1 MTRVSQSIQSL
12 LTSNFREER
21 RGAAVKE
28 SLSIKMTGV
37 STTRVT
43 SSIHWKIT
51 SAKCN
56 FRCLAITRVCNQ
68 GGWDATWQI
77 HLLIHQD
84 VVPKLWG
91 FINEDTSDFCSAKHH
106 ILVFTLIWV
115 SSKEKTAVPFKT
127 WVWVTCKKRS
137 SGEGRERAK
146 GKGQRIQR
154 QRTKPF
160 LPVKKHSLWN
170 SAFTSLARAVRHGCS
185 WDLRATSHLCSLYS
199 QGRQRERG
207 RSIIQCYT
215 FQYSSHWPQ
224 LAIKH
229 LKYGESKLNCS
240 EKMDF
245 KDLVLQ
251 KRDDVNYFKKSMHV
265 EMLILCISWIK

>member
-207 RSIIQCYT
+207 RSWLWVSLSIVCRGAEG
-215 FQYSSHWPQ
+215 SHCFILPTKDTNTAPSPQ
-224 LAIKH
+224 LPPSFHKKEILTLQRAKTI
-229 LKYGESKLNCS
+229 S
-240 EKMDF
+240 E
-245 KDLVLQ
+245 
-251 KRDDVNYFKKSMHV
+251 
-265 EMLILCISWIK
+265 